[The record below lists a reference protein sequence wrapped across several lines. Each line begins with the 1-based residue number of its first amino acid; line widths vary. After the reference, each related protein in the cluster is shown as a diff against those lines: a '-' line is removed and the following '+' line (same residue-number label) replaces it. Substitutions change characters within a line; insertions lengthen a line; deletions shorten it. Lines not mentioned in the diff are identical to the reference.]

1 MRNLLRSPLMRLR
14 ASVQSLRL
22 GPPSQSTRTSA
33 AGIEPYKYEPLS
45 ESTNIRLL
53 KIRRGEGEIHC
64 SMAEAAK
71 KTPHFEALSY
81 TWGSP
86 TRADENRIESRSG
99 RVIYLNEKRFT
110 VTDNL
115 FDTLHHFRDL
125 GKDGYL
131 WIDAICIDQG
141 SIDERGEQVGL
152 MGDIY
157 SNADRVIVWLGEE
170 DDGTREVVAL
180 ISAIVQAF
188 KKVQEESAMTPR
200 TLLFNDPRLYVH
212 TDPII
217 PPLDVRQWRLIM
229 EFFTRTWFSR
239 VWVLQEVTLAK
250 EVDLF
255 CGTVMPDYD
264 ILTEL
269 AVAISGSGW
278 LDYAI
283 FYTDPSPVKNN
294 LRGPWSN
301 PRQNAILRNVHFLI
315 IAACLDVARASHAE
329 DPPFLEVL
337 YSAVNPLD
345 KRYAFLEM
353 SILYSRQLEATD
365 LRDRIYAPLSLA
377 SQFSQRGTD
386 SGDWIH
392 PDYSQDFTTTFIN
405 VSLLLLKN
413 CPSLSLLS
421 QVEDRGK
428 RILQQLPSW
437 FPDFSVAKATSP
449 LRNQGQYDAS
459 RHWGDIDDRG

>member
-1 MRNLLRSPLMRLR
+1 MRNLLRSPLMRLW

-33 AGIEPYKYEPLS
+33 AGVEPYKYEPLS

-53 KIRRGEGEIHC
+53 KIRGGGEIHC

-99 RVIYLNEKRFT
+99 RVMYLNEKRFT

-115 FDTLHHFRDL
+115 FDALHHFRDL

-141 SIDERGEQVGL
+141 NIDERGEQAGL

-157 SNADRVIVWLGEE
+157 SNADRVIVWLGKE
-170 DDGTREVVAL
+170 DDGTREAVAL

-188 KKVQEESAMTPR
+188 KMVQEESAMTPR
-200 TLLFNDPRLYVH
+200 TFLFNDPRLYVH
-212 TDPII
+212 TDPIT
-217 PPLDVRQWRLIM
+217 PPLDVRQWKPIM
-229 EFFTRTWFSR
+229 EFFIRTWFSR
-239 VWVLQEVTLAK
+239 IWVLQEVTLAK

-255 CGTVMPDYD
+255 CGTVKPDYD
-264 ILTEL
+264 ILTEF

-301 PRQNAILRNVHFLI
+301 PVTTQSSGMYVF
-315 IAACLDVARASHAE
+315 
-329 DPPFLEVL
+329 
-337 YSAVNPLD
+337 
-345 KRYAFLEM
+345 
-353 SILYSRQLEATD
+353 
-365 LRDRIYAPLSLA
+365 SL
-377 SQFSQRGTD
+377 
-386 SGDWIH
+386 
-392 PDYSQDFTTTFIN
+392 
-405 VSLLLLKN
+405 
-413 CPSLSLLS
+413 
-421 QVEDRGK
+421 
-428 RILQQLPSW
+428 
-437 FPDFSVAKATSP
+437 
-449 LRNQGQYDAS
+449 
-459 RHWGDIDDRG
+459 